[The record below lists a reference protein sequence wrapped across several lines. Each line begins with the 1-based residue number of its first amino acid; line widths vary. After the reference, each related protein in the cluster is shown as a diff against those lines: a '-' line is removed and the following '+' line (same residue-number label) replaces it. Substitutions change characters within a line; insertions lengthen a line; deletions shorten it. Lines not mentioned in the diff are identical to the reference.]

1 MNNQGFLQIASYLE
15 IFYIFLLIGA
25 AAGLCFLIRAVV
37 KRLTGTKETVAAMFL
52 SKLSFP
58 AAFLFVSLILR
69 IRAVREALFP
79 STKFHLYLDAVLI
92 FFLIF
97 FLIRLVDAFFLGRYK
112 RRNIPFPFPKV
123 LHSLILG
130 IFYLIILFVI
140 LRDIAGINITPI
152 LATSA
157 VLTMVVG
164 LALQG
169 VLGNLLS
176 GISIHLTKT
185 FTKGDWIGVGSDEGV
200 VIDTNWRETR
210 ILDRESNIIVI
221 PNNTIASE
229 RITNFS
235 CPDNRTALTI
245 PVKASYKVS
254 PSVVFNA
261 LYEAARD
268 VPGILANPVPQVYI
282 LNYDDF
288 GISYVLKFWIRDF
301 ERKHPIMGET
311 GRLIWY
317 KFKRCNIEIPFPLS
331 DKLGEILGSIREK
344 DRAAAIE
351 EERENNF
358 RDLINSS
365 FLRYKEEEGAAG
377 LIVSENAIRDLAS
390 LVQRHR
396 FSCGEVVFKQGDKGE
411 SCYVVAKGAIKGEI
425 VYQENGRK
433 YKSEFRVDPG
443 GIFGEMSLFTGMPR
457 TATGIVDV
465 ESELLEIKAPD
476 FALLLKKNPALA
488 GVTAELV
495 SKRNRKNQEF
505 LKKIKELSAQ
515 DIKDS
520 CSKQSILKRL
530 KQFVKLSFAGHK
542 P

>member
-1 MNNQGFLQIASYLE
+1 MNDQGFLQIASYLE
-15 IFYIFLLIGA
+15 IFYIFLVIGA
-25 AAGLCFLIRAVV
+25 ALVLCFLIRSAIR
-37 KRLTGTKETVAAMFL
+37 KMSDTKETLTAMFL

-58 AAFLFVSLILR
+58 AAFLFVSLVLR
-69 IRAVREALFP
+69 IRVVREALFP
-79 STKFHLYLDAVLI
+79 SPKFHLYIDAALI

-112 RRNIPFPFPKV
+112 RKNIPYPLPKV

-130 IFYLIILFVI
+130 IFYLIILFII

-176 GISIHLTKT
+176 GISIHLTKS

-200 VIDTNWRETR
+200 VIDTNWRETK

-229 RITNFS
+229 KIINFS
-235 CPDNRTALTI
+235 CPDDKTALTI
-245 PVKASYKVS
+245 PVKASYEMP
-254 PSVVFNA
+254 PSVVFDA
-261 LYEAARD
+261 LYEVARD
-268 VPGILANPVPQVYI
+268 VPAILKNPAPQVYI
-282 LNYDDF
+282 LSYNDF
-288 GISYVLKFWIRDF
+288 GISYVLKFWIKDF
-301 ERKHPIMGET
+301 EQKYPIMGEV

-317 KFKRCNIEIPFPLS
+317 KFKRHNIEIPFPLS

-344 DRAAAIE
+344 DRAAE
-351 EERENNF
+351 VKEKKEKNF
-358 RDLINSS
+358 HDLINSS
-365 FLRYKEEEGAAG
+365 FLRYHEGEGKEG
-377 LIVSENAIRDLAS
+377 LVVSESVIRDLAS
-390 LVQRHR
+390 LVQRQR
-396 FSCGEVVFKQGDKGE
+396 FACGEVIFKQGNKGE
-411 SCYVVAKGAIKGEI
+411 SCFVVAKGAIKGEI
-425 VYQENGRK
+425 IYHEKGRK
-433 YKSEFRVDPG
+433 YKSEFMVESG

-457 TATGIVDV
+457 TATGIVNV
-465 ESELLEIKAPD
+465 ESELLEIKALD
-476 FALLLKKNPALA
+476 FAVLLERNPALA
-488 GVTAELV
+488 EVTADLV
-495 SKRNRKNQEF
+495 SKRNLKNQEF
-505 LKKIKELSAQ
+505 LKKIKELSAK

-530 KQFVKLSFAGHK
+530 RQFVKLSFTDHK
-542 P
+542 L

>member
-1 MNNQGFLQIASYLE
+1 MNDQGFLQIASYLE
-15 IFYIFLLIGA
+15 IFYIFLVIGA
-25 AAGLCFLIRAVV
+25 AAALCFLIRAAIR
-37 KRLTGTKETVAAMFL
+37 KMSDTKETLAAMFL

-58 AAFLFVSLILR
+58 AAFLFVSLVLR
-69 IRAVREALFP
+69 IRVVKESLFP
-79 STKFHLYLDAVLI
+79 SPKFHLYLDAALI

-97 FLIRLVDAFFLGRYK
+97 FLIRLVDALFLGRYK
-112 RRNIPFPFPKV
+112 RKNVPYPLPKV

-130 IFYLIILFVI
+130 IFYLIILFII
-140 LRDIAGINITPI
+140 LREIAGINITPI

-176 GISIHLTKT
+176 GISIHLTKS
-185 FTKGDWIGVGSDEGV
+185 FTKGDWIGVGSDEGI

-229 RITNFS
+229 KITNFS
-235 CPDNRTALTI
+235 CPDDKTALTI
-245 PVKASYKVS
+245 PVKASYEMP

-261 LYEAARD
+261 LNEVARD
-268 VPGILANPVPQVYI
+268 VPAILENPAPQVYI
-282 LNYDDF
+282 LSYDDF
-288 GISYVLKFWIRDF
+288 GISYVLKFWIKDF
-301 ERKHPIMGET
+301 ERKHPIMGEV

-317 KFKRCNIEIPFPLS
+317 KFKRHNIEIPFPLS

-344 DRAAAIE
+344 DRAAAVKE
-351 EERENNF
+351 KMDKNF
-358 RDLINSS
+358 HDLINSS
-365 FLRYKEEEGAAG
+365 FLRYHEGEGKEG
-377 LIVSENAIRDLAS
+377 LVVSESAIRDLAS
-390 LVQRHR
+390 LVQRQR
-396 FSCGEVVFKQGDKGE
+396 FACGEVLFKQGDKGE
-411 SCYVVAKGAIKGEI
+411 SCFVVAKGAIKGEI
-425 VYQENGRK
+425 VYHEKGRK
-433 YKSEFRVDPG
+433 YKSEFRVEPG

-465 ESELLEIKAPD
+465 ESELLEIKALD
-476 FALLLKKNPALA
+476 FAFLLERNPALA
-488 GVTAELV
+488 EVTADLV

-505 LKKIKELSAQ
+505 LKKIKELSAK

-530 KQFVKLSFAGHK
+530 RQFVKLSFTDHK
-542 P
+542 L